1 MFELQW
7 TKRFFTGQRNFFFMK
22 KYIVFGSKRL
32 FVLEQEFI
40 FTFDKDLF
48 TGVSTVGRTRKI
60 SKRCKEK
67 RSTVPEFLITQSHTH
82 TLSNVYVHTEH
93 DNFLSGGFCV

>member
-1 MFELQW
+1 MKQIFLTGKRELLCLICS
-7 TKRFFTGQRNFFFMK
+7 GQRDFLLDKEIFCMK

-67 RSTVPEFLITQSHTH
+67 RST
-82 TLSNVYVHTEH
+82 
-93 DNFLSGGFCV
+93 